1 MMWTEGD
8 KEEPSGRGV
17 GQKMETDRFNGPDGQ
32 ATINEQPQRDYCR
45 AYDVCLRIICTA
57 LCCWINY
64 GGASTVIYR
73 YFRRGKKKGRRVD
86 GRTLTDG
93 IVNVLGDRCGV
104 RPVVGHRRSRPSGY
118 HSSSTATTADTS
130 LCRPAAQR
138 IRPWP
143 DTEARHTA
151 PRCENRGRREWRK
164 QGTRDTPTDRVVPAE
179 RKQHDARRIEH
190 NGRRP
195 VSSSPANRSDPNI
208 ALLSDWRGGALT
220 VGGQRTGGE
229 GKKTH

>member
-8 KEEPSGRGV
+8 KEEPSGRDV
-17 GQKMETDRFNGPDGQ
+17 GQEIETSWFSEPDDH
-32 ATINEQPQRDYCR
+32 ATIDEQPQRDYCR
-45 AYDVCLRIICTA
+45 VYDVCLLIICTV
-57 LCCWINY
+57 LSYWINY

-73 YFRRGKKKGRRVD
+73 YFQREKKGWRVD
-86 GRTLTDG
+86 RRTLTDG

-118 HSSSTATTADTS
+118 HSSSTATADTS

-151 PRCENRGRREWRK
+151 RCENRVGENDEKRNAR
-164 QGTRDTPTDRVVPAE
+164 QTDRPGGPR
-179 RKQHDARRIEH
+179 RKETTAGNTTRGIEH

-195 VSSSPANRSDPNI
+195 ELSSPANRSDPNI

-220 VGGQRTGGE
+220 VGGQRSGGE